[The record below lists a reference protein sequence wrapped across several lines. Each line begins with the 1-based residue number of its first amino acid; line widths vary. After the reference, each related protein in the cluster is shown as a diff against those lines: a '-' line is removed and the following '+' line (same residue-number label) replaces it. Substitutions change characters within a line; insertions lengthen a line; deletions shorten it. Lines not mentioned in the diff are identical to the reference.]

1 MAKGKG
7 GKRGKGVKFD
17 PANIRA
23 LLDADGIA
31 EFGRAVATSV
41 ARETAQGTARDA
53 KKSIKPGGK
62 NRRSKSWKTSKP
74 GEPPRSHRGTLKG
87 AIRYARDGDRFV
99 VGPEA
104 VGGRSAS
111 TLRTLEKGGRGRF
124 VETVYRGAYFDR
136 AKRRPST
143 PKRPS
148 RPCAKHGAYRVDRPK
163 TARPY
168 DLYGP
173 NGQYK
178 RVTTYRYFYSREEWE
193 AARNSPR
200 FQSWASGQAT
210 VSTLRPQVAPRPFMA
225 PALAANA
232 TSEKIR
238 KRIQRAAKYYVG
250 SGKRR

>member
-1 MAKGKG
+1 MAKR
-7 GKRGKGVKFD
+7 KRGKGVKFD
-17 PANIRA
+17 PTNVRA
-23 LLDADGIA
+23 LLDADGI
-31 EFGRAVATSV
+31 EKFGRDVATSV
-41 ARETAQGTARDA
+41 ACETAQGTRRDA
-53 KKSIKPGGK
+53 AKSIKPGGK
-62 NRRSKSWKTSKP
+62 NRRSKSWATSKP

-104 VGGRSAS
+104 LGGSGGAS

-148 RPCAKHGAYRVDRPK
+148 RPCAKHGTYRVDRPK

-193 AARNSPR
+193 AARNAPR
-200 FQSWASGQAT
+200 FQSWANGQKS
-210 VSTLRPQVAPRPFMA
+210 VSTLRPQVAPRPYMA

-232 TSEKIR
+232 TPEKIR